1 MALFEQALAMFNP
14 FGNPLQ
20 TPSGKPASKP
30 ADELSEEL
38 AGQNSHSDIE
48 EMKRQLDQLQKR
60 IETLASKE

>member
-1 MALFEQALAMFNP
+1 M
-14 FGNPLQ
+14 
-20 TPSGKPASKP
+20 PASKP

-48 EMKRQLDQLQKR
+48 EMKRQLDQLRKR